1 MHAPA
6 RLVVAAA
13 PARVGAGP
21 GYGGPAVCLFSLAAH
36 TMEGPRV
43 GVIQSRIRSVCFF
56 VWFDVRG
63 DFPPPSFTKIR
74 DLFATKRQSSLA
86 VLNLAKHGSVRT
98 QS

>member
-36 TMEGPRV
+36 TSRCDTKPYTFRMLLRV
-43 GVIQSRIRSVCFF
+43 V
-56 VWFDVRG
+56 
-63 DFPPPSFTKIR
+63 
-74 DLFATKRQSSLA
+74 
-86 VLNLAKHGSVRT
+86 
-98 QS
+98 